1 MEKKHEPER
10 VLRGGGWDFCQDYC
24 RAAARDGFDPDGRGV
39 YYGFRLVAK
48 GGTCNGK
55 ET

>member
-1 MEKKHEPER
+1 MKKKYEPER
-10 VLRGGGWDFCQDYC
+10 VLRGGSWFFHQDLC
-24 RAAARDGFDPDGRGV
+24 RAAARFNDYPGLRFDFI
-39 YYGFRLVAK
+39 GFRLVRK